1 MAKTIA
7 QAPVKVGPIT
17 KAKVYLQEV
26 KIELDKVTWPTRADL
41 KSMTSV
47 VLLFLAILGVIIG
60 MMDFVLQNLVLW
72 LFRIF

>member
-1 MAKTIA
+1 MAKATAQAPAKPGPIA
-7 QAPVKVGPIT
+7 QAKVF
-17 KAKVYLQEV
+17 LQEV
-26 KIELDKVTWPTRADL
+26 KAEMDKVTWPTRPDL

-47 VLLFLAILGVIIG
+47 VILFLGILGVIIG